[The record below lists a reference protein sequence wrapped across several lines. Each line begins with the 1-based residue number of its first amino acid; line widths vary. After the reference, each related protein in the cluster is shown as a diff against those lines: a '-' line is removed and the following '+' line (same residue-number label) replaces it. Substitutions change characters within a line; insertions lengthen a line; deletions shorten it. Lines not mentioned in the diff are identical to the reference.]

1 MTTAS
6 SAIPVTIYAD
16 TSFFVSLY
24 LPDRHTSEVERR
36 LGSRPSLWM
45 TPLHVAECTHAIEQ
59 HVFRKAI
66 TRSEADRALQ
76 RFHEYRGQN
85 LWKEAPLPDRAFE
98 VCAQLAQR
106 YGARLGVR
114 TLDTLH
120 VASALELN
128 AERFWTFDGRQAK
141 LAQAVGLKTS

>member
-1 MTTAS
+1 L
-6 SAIPVTIYAD
+6 TIYAD

-24 LPDRHTSEVERR
+24 LSDRHTAEAERR
-36 LGSRPSLWM
+36 LRSRPSLWM
-45 TPLHVAECTHAIEQ
+45 TPLHVAEWTHALEQ

-66 TRSEADRALQ
+66 SRSEADRLLQ
-76 RFHEYRGQN
+76 RFQEHRGLG
-85 LWKEAPLPDRAFE
+85 LWTQAALPDRALE

-120 VASALELN
+120 VASALELK
-128 AERFWTFDGRQAK
+128 AERFWTFDQRQAK

>member
-1 MTTAS
+1 MPTIA

-24 LPDRHTSEVERR
+24 IPDRHTAEVERR
-36 LGSRPSLWM
+36 LSSRPSLWM

-66 TRSEADRALQ
+66 TRSEANRALR
-76 RFHEYRGQN
+76 RFHEYRGLG
-85 LWKEAPLPDRAFE
+85 LWRETSIPDRAFE

-120 VASALELN
+120 VASAVELR
-128 AERFWTFDGRQAK
+128 AEQFWTFDWRQAK
-141 LAQAVGLKTS
+141 LAQAVGLKIN

>member
-1 MTTAS
+1 MPTVP

-36 LGSRPSLWM
+36 IGSRPSLWM

-76 RFHEYRGQN
+76 RFHEFRAQH
-85 LWKEAPLPDRAFE
+85 LWREAALPDRAFT
-98 VCAQLAQR
+98 VCAQLAHR
-106 YGARLGVR
+106 YAARIGVR

-120 VASALELN
+120 VASALELK
-128 AERFWTFDGRQAK
+128 AERFWTFDVRQAK
-141 LAQAVGLKTS
+141 LAVAAGLKTD

>member
-1 MTTAS
+1 LTTAS

-45 TPLHVAECTHAIEQ
+45 TPLHVAEWTHAIEQ

-66 TRSEADRALQ
+66 TRREADRVLQ
-76 RFHEYRGQN
+76 RFHEHRGLG
-85 LWKEAPLPDRAFE
+85 LWRETSIPDRGFE

-114 TLDTLH
+114 TLDSLH
-120 VASALELN
+120 VASALELK
-128 AERFWTFDGRQAK
+128 AEQFWTFDQRQAK